1 VRLAA
6 ARQRIDV
13 EVLPRPTLRK
23 RLQLPS
29 AGKLATHVPLGIPR
43 KVGKNWSEERQLA
56 ALAALAGEKA
66 E

>member
-1 VRLAA
+1 
-6 ARQRIDV
+6 
-13 EVLPRPTLRK
+13 
-23 RLQLPS
+23 
-29 AGKLATHVPLGIPR
+29 LGIPR